1 MSNLDLIDYY
11 RNKIALVLLY
21 CSITVS
27 VFFFKMHS
35 SRHLSKIK
43 DSGSV
48 RYFKE
53 VMIIT

>member
-27 VFFFKMHS
+27 VFFLKNAFFEAF
-35 SRHLSKIK
+35 IK
-43 DSGSV
+43 N
-48 RYFKE
+48 
-53 VMIIT
+53 